1 MLKPTE
7 ILQRA
12 AYNRFSR
19 DHAAQYHP
27 LSTTVVWVGKQ
38 QPYCICFCLHKGE
51 TDTTGP
57 LESNILM
64 SHLQPESESGFAN
77 FNLNPKLR
85 QGITAAGF
93 TSPRPVQTQT
103 IPAAL
108 EGRDVLGLA
117 ETGTGKTAAF
127 ALPILEHLLS
137 QRKTEGPRV
146 LIVAPTRELAS
157 QINEEIRMLAR
168 FTQIK
173 TATVFGGV
181 AIQPQVSALRKNADI
196 VVACPGRLLDL
207 HQRGVLS
214 LDHIEIMILDEAD
227 HMFDMGFLPDIRR
240 IIHSLPRQRQNLMFS
255 ATMPREIRMLAD
267 GILNNPFVA
276 DLNHSRPV
284 STIAHALY
292 PIECIEKVPLLQHIF
307 SEKDFVSA
315 IIFTRTKFR
324 AKRLALQLERAGHRA
339 VALQGN
345 MSQSQRVKAM
355 DGFRQRR
362 FDILVATD
370 IAARGIDVQQVSH
383 VVNFDMPSTVDAYTH
398 RIGRTGRAER
408 EGKAYTFVTA
418 DDAPL
423 VRAVERRIGSS
434 ILRKAVSGFV
444 TIPFPGTC
452 TMEEPATGIR
462 EIITPESRERRKA
475 SRTRP
480 GRSRFSKSS
489 RLRKVS

>member
-117 ETGTGKTAAF
+117 ET
-127 ALPILEHLLS
+127 
-137 QRKTEGPRV
+137 
-146 LIVAPTRELAS
+146 